1 VPLHVIGPIFD
12 LLHVVGDALL
22 LIKAVFSSKERV
34 RLLALGRGQVGAA
47 IFLGIAS
54 WVLLLAVL
62 GYIVLAVLG
71 AS

>member
-1 VPLHVIGPIFD
+1 MPLHVIGPIFD

-22 LIKAVFSSKERV
+22 LIKAVFSSKERA
-34 RLLALGRGQVGAA
+34 RLRALGRGQVAAA
-47 IFLGIAS
+47 IFLGLAA

-62 GYIVLAVLG
+62 GYIVATVLP